1 MKPFELHT
9 PQSIEQAIQ
18 YLKGDHSLVKAMSG
32 GTALMLMMK
41 SGVYAPEALVSLSKV
56 QTLKGISIEAN
67 GDLQI
72 KAMTTLSEIEHSPI
86 VNQHFSVISQTMK
99 KLANV
104 RVRNVA
110 CIGGALAHGDPH
122 TDMPP
127 LMTALGATLQVHSAA
142 GTKKI
147 PIENFYLGYYT
158 TRLSGGEIIQS
169 ITVPALTHR
178 YCLYLKCTTR
188 SADDWPTLGI
198 AVNLGLKDKLL
209 DSPKVILSAVVETP
223 TRLSEVEKFL
233 TGKIPSEALFTEAGE
248 IAASH
253 IEPEDDARG
262 SATYKKQLI
271 KVYIRRAIQNS
282 LQGKVQS

>member
-1 MKPFELHT
+1 MKPFALHT

-18 YLKGDHSLVKAMSG
+18 YLQDDNSLVKPMSG

-41 SGVYAPEALVSLSKV
+41 SGVYEPEALVSLSKV
-56 QTLKGISIEAN
+56 QTLQGIAIDTN

-72 KAMTTLSEIEHSPI
+72 QAMTTLSEIEHSPI
-86 VNQHFSVISQTMK
+86 VKQYFSVISQTMK

-110 CIGGALAHGDPH
+110 CLGGALAHGDPH
-122 TDMPP
+122 MDMPP
-127 LMTALGATLQVHSAA
+127 LMTVLGATLKINSAS
-142 GTKKI
+142 GTKNI

-158 TRLSGGEIIQS
+158 TLLSSGEIIQS
-169 ITVPALTHR
+169 ITVPALTNR

-188 SADDWPTLGI
+188 SADDWPTLGVAI
-198 AVNLGLKDKLL
+198 NLGLKGKLL
-209 DSPKVILSAVVETP
+209 DSPKVVLSAVVETP
-223 TRLSEVEKFL
+223 TRLSEVEEFL
-233 TGKIPSEALFTEAGE
+233 TGKTPSETLFIEAGE

-262 SATYKKQLI
+262 SASYKKQLI